1 MRRSLLVLAAAV
13 ALATTV
19 LAAPGL
25 ASEQHPTQQELET
38 ALVCPTCHVP
48 LDESNAPIAEQMK
61 QEIRADIARGWTR
74 SRIIDAFVADYGS
87 SVLSEPQTHGFD
99 LVAWVLPI
107 GGICA
112 GALALGGA
120 AFYWSRV
127 RRSPGEPELAG
138 GPPLDPELERR
149 VDEELARFDG

>member
-1 MRRSLLVLAAAV
+1 LLVVFAAFV
-13 ALATTV
+13 V
-19 LAAPGL
+19 AAPAL

-48 LDESNAPIAEQMK
+48 LDESNAPVAQQMK
-61 QEIRADIARGWTR
+61 QEIRADIAKGWTR
-74 SRIIDAFVADYGS
+74 SRILDAFVADYGP

-99 LVAWVLPI
+99 LVAWLLPI

-112 GALALGGA
+112 GAVALGGA
-120 AFYWSRV
+120 ALYWSRA
-127 RRSPGEPELAG
+127 RRDGAAPAAG
-138 GPPLDPELERR
+138 DPPLDPELERR

>member
-1 MRRSLLVLAAAV
+1 VRRLGLVLAAALV
-13 ALATTV
+13 LAGAALAGP
-19 LAAPGL
+19 AL
-25 ASEQHPTQQELET
+25 ASEQHPTQEELET

-48 LDESNAPIAEQMK
+48 LDESNAPIAQQMK
-61 QEIRADIARGWTR
+61 QEIRVDIARGWTR

-112 GALALGGA
+112 GAVALGA
-120 AFYWSRV
+120 AAVYWSRT
-127 RRSPGEPELAG
+127 RRTPGEPAPATD
-138 GPPLDPELERR
+138 PPLDPDLERR